1 MNNFLLYMG
10 GLLIAALA
18 VLFAVPHF
26 VDWNSYRG
34 VFEAE
39 ASRILGRELRVGGAV
54 NVRFL
59 PVPYVSFEKIRIAD
73 PGGESGS
80 IIRIDSFTMWL
91 SVPPLLR
98 GVLEAHQVEL
108 RRPVL
113 QLATDASGSGNWRT
127 LSMNPGAMPF
137 VPKDVALQSVRILDG
152 AVVVNGPNR
161 NELARLADITGEL
174 AAEALDGPY
183 KFKGSLKWD
192 GELRQVRF
200 ATAKQDPSGDVRFKA
215 AVDAP
220 ASGNSYVLD
229 GRVRDLKA
237 APKLDGDLTAKLAL
251 APPTSPPAEKPV
263 PEVAPTGAPPA
274 TAPIKGDALAPPAIE
289 GAAPDGKAASPAT
302 PAAPAAPTA
311 GKPEFDFRAKVTGDT
326 AGVELSD
333 LSATIDTGTGVPQL
347 IAGSAKL
354 SWNDKMRLDVRLDSR
369 WIDLD
374 RLMNH
379 SSSEVPLE
387 AARGLF
393 ETVAAALPDEADT
406 NATLDFDQLTLGGEP
421 ISNVHFAASRA
432 GGPLEIKGVRASLPG
447 GTRLQLEGVLTPGGE
462 VPRIDGTVFVS
473 GQSLLRFLG
482 WGFRKP
488 DIGTSRT
495 DGPFALDGRFML
507 AENVIELTNATAEI
521 SETPVAGA
529 VKLSLGQRK
538 QLSVSLEGSKVDATQ
553 IRSGILGLGTVKSLF
568 LGESPA
574 EKDAAAEGIDL
585 ALKLKLAELAD
596 GDRILRDVDA
606 EMSIERGTLS
616 MPRLKFSTPEG
627 LAIDAEGSAK
637 DVVSHPQGA
646 IRAVVS
652 APNEGA
658 AKAFIRLLDLEAAD
672 QTSVERLSRLT
683 PMRVAATLTLHSGE
697 TNTSHLAIDGSMGGG
712 RIIAA
717 LQLQGGRDGW
727 RKSPADI
734 TATITSPNVE
744 SLVSA
749 LFDARTPAASSASP
763 QQPGQLLLKA
773 AGTPS
778 SGLLTMAEITSDTFS
793 LDYNGRISL
802 PAPDQ
807 TAASGTLR
815 VSSADAQSA
824 FALAG
829 LKLGEATASVPLA
842 ATLSLDLKDKKL
854 ALDTHAMTL
863 GASTIGGKVTMAPT
877 DTGGR
882 TVDASLV
889 ADTASFSSLLGAV
902 LARESAEPSSIEPPS
917 PQPVRRDAKPTPSG
931 PGAVATEAAP
941 VEIWPEQAFDLSAL
955 DRLSGKV
962 SARIG
967 SLKVEP
973 GLSITDASL
982 EASFG
987 PKGISVTK
995 LEGTAIG
1002 GKLSSKLDF
1011 EKALAGVGLNG
1022 SLRIDIASTPAAT
1035 AAAGPGTPGDVAA
1048 LAVDFSGR
1056 ALSPA
1061 ALMASLTGKGSVTA
1075 GDATLTGMSPTAVS
1089 GVVEAALSGKGPAGG
1104 EPLMEAVKAAAKE
1117 GEVKLGKI
1125 DIPIVIGDGA
1135 VKLDKVT
1142 LDAADGRSTFSSV
1155 IDLASMKLDSE
1166 WQIEPKLNRP
1176 SAAAQARPYL
1186 PAVTVVY
1193 TGKLSALSALE
1204 PTVST
1209 AALERELSV
1218 RKMERD
1224 VDQLESLRKQDQ
1236 ARARQERERQERDRQ
1251 ERERRKAL
1259 EAAPQ
1264 PPQQAPPTGWNAP
1277 NTTKPGEDA
1286 TVDPDPSAGA
1296 DFAPPANQAPGANAA
1311 QPLDPDDIPANGSAT
1326 ASAAPDAT
1334 APGSTA
1340 PRPQRRRKP
1349 VNDEWR
1355 PFQTTPY

>member
-1 MNNFLLYMG
+1 MNNFLLYLG

-73 PGGESGS
+73 QGGENGS

-152 AVVVNGPNR
+152 AIVVNGPAR

-192 GELRQVRF
+192 SELRQVRF
-200 ATAKQDPSGDVRFKA
+200 ATAKQDPGGDVRFKA

-229 GRVRDLKA
+229 GRVRDLKG

-251 APPTSPPAEKPV
+251 APRASVPSDQSAV
-263 PEVAPTGAPPA
+263 PEVAPGGAPPA
-274 TAPIKGDALAPPAIE
+274 STPTPIKGDALAPPVLE
-289 GAAPDGKAASPAT
+289 GAPLGPGDKAASPN
-302 PAAPAAPTA
+302 PSNAPAAGPKPT
-311 GKPEFDFRAKVTGDT
+311 KPEFDFRAKVTGDT

-333 LSATIDTGTGVPQL
+333 LAATIDTGAGVPQL

-354 SWNDKMRLDVRLDSR
+354 SWKDKTRLDVKLDSK
-369 WIDLD
+369 WLDLD
-374 RLMNH
+374 RLMNGAAGDI
-379 SSSEVPLE
+379 PLE

-421 ISNVHFAASRA
+421 ISNVHFAASRS

-447 GTRLQLEGVLTPGGE
+447 GTRLQLDGVLTPGGDI
-462 VPRIDGTVFVS
+462 PRIDGTVFVS

-488 DIGTSRT
+488 DIGDSRT
-495 DGPFALDGRFML
+495 DGPFALDGRFVL
-507 AENVIELTNATAEI
+507 AENRIELTNATAEI
-521 SETPVAGA
+521 SDTPLAGA

-538 QLSVSLEGSKVDATQ
+538 QLSVSLEGTKADATQ
-553 IRSGILGLGTVKSLF
+553 IRSGVLGLGTVKSLF
-568 LGESPA
+568 LGGAPSA
-574 EKDAAAEGIDL
+574 GKDDTAGGIDL

-616 MPRLKFSTPEG
+616 MPRLRFSTPEG
-627 LAIDAEGSAK
+627 LAVDAEGSAK
-637 DVVSHPQGA
+637 DVVERPDGS
-646 IRAVVS
+646 IRALVS
-652 APNEGA
+652 APNEA
-658 AKAFIRLLDLEAAD
+658 AVKTFIRLLDLDAKDEA
-672 QTSVERLSRLT
+672 SLERLSRLA

-697 TNTSHLAIDGSMGGG
+697 TNTSHLALDGSLGGG
-712 RIIAA
+712 RITAA
-717 LQLQGGRDGW
+717 LQLQGGREGW
-727 RKSPADI
+727 RKAPADI
-734 TATITSPNVE
+734 TATIASPSVE
-744 SLVSA
+744 RLVSA
-749 LFDARTPAASSASP
+749 LFDVRTPAAASTSP

-773 AGTPS
+773 AGTPT
-778 SGLLTMAEITSDTFS
+778 SGLLTIAEVSSDTFS
-793 LDYNGRISL
+793 LDYNGRVSL

-807 TAASGTLR
+807 SAASGTVR
-815 VSSADAQSA
+815 VSSADARGV

-829 LKLGEATASVPLA
+829 LKLGEGSAGVPLA
-842 ATLSLDLKDKKL
+842 ATLSLDLKDK
-854 ALDTHAMTL
+854 ALTLETNAMTL
-863 GASTIGGKVTMAPT
+863 GASTVGGKVTLTPAE
-877 DTGGR
+877 TGGR
-882 TVDASLV
+882 TVAASLA
-889 ADTASFSSLLGAV
+889 ADSASFSSLLSTV
-902 LARESAEPSSIEPPS
+902 LARESAEPTSLPPPAEAS
-917 PQPVRRDAKPTPSG
+917 PRRDDK
-931 PGAVATEAAP
+931 AVAQAP
-941 VEIWPEQAFDLSAL
+941 LAVESAPADIWPQQAFDLSAL
-955 DRLSGKV
+955 DQLNGKV

-967 SLKVEP
+967 ALILEP
-973 GLSITDASL
+973 GLTISDATI

-987 PKGISVTK
+987 PQGISVGK

-1002 GKLSSKLDF
+1002 GKLSSRLDI
-1011 EKALAGVGLNG
+1011 ERARAGVGLNG

-1035 AAAGPGTPGDVAA
+1035 ASAGPGAPGDVAS

-1061 ALMASLTGKGSVTA
+1061 ALVSSLTGKGSISA
-1075 GDATLTGMSPTAVS
+1075 GDATLTGMSPTSIA
-1089 GVVEAALSGKGPAGG
+1089 GVVEAALSGKGPSSGDA
-1104 EPLMEAVKAAAKE
+1104 LLQAVNAAAKQ
-1117 GEVKLGKI
+1117 GEVKLGKVE
-1125 DIPIVIGDGA
+1125 IPVVIGDGA

-1142 LDAADGRSTFSSV
+1142 IEAPDGRSTFSSV
-1155 IDLASMKLDSE
+1155 IDLAFMKLDSE
-1166 WQIEPKLNRP
+1166 WQIEPRLNRP
-1176 SAAAQARPYL
+1176 SAAAQQRPYL

-1193 TGKLSALSALE
+1193 TGKLSALSSLE

-1209 AALERELSV
+1209 SALERELSV

-1236 ARARQERERQERDRQ
+1236 IRAKQ

-1259 EAAPQ
+1259 E
-1264 PPQQAPPTGWNAP
+1264 T
-1277 NTTKPGEDA
+1277 
-1286 TVDPDPSAGA
+1286 
-1296 DFAPPANQAPGANAA
+1296 APPAPSPTAPPAAWDGANTTTAPAPLPPGDATIEPGPPAPGADAGA
-1311 QPLDPDDIPANGSAT
+1311 PLDPDAAPANGSAT
-1326 ASAAPDAT
+1326 ASAAPDGAGANT
-1334 APGSTA
+1334 
-1340 PRPQRRRKP
+1340 RPTRKRKP
-1349 VNDEWR
+1349 ANDEWR
-1355 PFQTTPY
+1355 PFQTSPF

>member
-1 MNNFLLYMG
+1 MNNFLLYLG

-98 GVLEAHQVEL
+98 GILEAHQVEL

-152 AVVVNGPNR
+152 AVVINGPAR

-192 GELRQVRF
+192 GELRQVRL
-200 ATAKQDPSGDVRFKA
+200 ATAKQDPNGDVRFKA

-229 GRVRDLKA
+229 GRIHDLKG
-237 APKLDGDLTAKLAL
+237 APKLEGDLSAKLAL
-251 APPTSPPAEKPV
+251 APGASAPEQSVV
-263 PEVAPTGAPPA
+263 PEVTPGAAPPA
-274 TAPIKGDALAPPAIE
+274 STPAPVKGDALAPPVL
-289 GAAPDGKAASPAT
+289 DGTQPGQGDKAASPNPAVAP
-302 PAAPAAPTA
+302 PAATKAT
-311 GKPEFDFRAKVTGDT
+311 KPEFDFRAKVSGDT

-333 LSATIDTGTGVPQL
+333 LSATIDTGGGVPQL
-347 IAGSAKL
+347 IAGAAKL
-354 SWNDKMRLDVRLDSR
+354 TWNDKMRLDVRLDSK
-369 WIDLD
+369 WLDLD
-374 RLMNH
+374 RLMGGAAGDI
-379 SSSEVPLE
+379 PLE

-393 ETVAAALPDEADT
+393 EAVAAALPDEADT

-421 ISNVHFAASRA
+421 ISNVHFAASRS

-447 GTRLQLEGVLTPGGE
+447 GTRLQLEGVLTPGGN

-488 DIGTSRT
+488 DIGGNRT
-495 DGPFALDGRFML
+495 DGPFALDGRFVL
-507 AENVIELTNATAEI
+507 AENRIELTNATAEI
-521 SETPVAGA
+521 SDTPLAGA

-538 QLSVSLEGSKVDATQ
+538 QLSVSLEGTKVDATQ
-553 IRSGILGLGTVKSLF
+553 IRSGVLGLGTVKSLF
-568 LGESPA
+568 LGGTAPGA
-574 EKDAAAEGIDL
+574 DKGTATATDGIDL

-606 EMSIERGTLS
+606 EMSIERGALS
-616 MPRLKFSTPEG
+616 MPRLRFSTPEG

-637 DVVSHPQGA
+637 DIADRPDGS
-646 IRAVVS
+646 IRALVS
-652 APNEGA
+652 APNEAA
-658 AKAFIRLLDLEAAD
+658 AKTFVRLLDLDDNDEA
-672 QTSVERLSRLT
+672 SLERLSRLA
-683 PMRVAATLTLHSGE
+683 PLRVAATLTLHSGE
-697 TNTSHLAIDGSMGGG
+697 INTSYLAVDGSLGGG
-712 RIIAA
+712 RITAA

-727 RKSPADI
+727 RKAPADV
-734 TATITSPNVE
+734 TATITSPDVE
-744 SLVSA
+744 RLVSA
-749 LFDARTPAASSASP
+749 LFNARTPAAGTSP
-763 QQPGQLLLKA
+763 QPGQLLFKA
-773 AGTPS
+773 AGTPTT
-778 SGLLTMAEITSDTFS
+778 GLLTVAEVNSDTFS
-793 LDYNGRISL
+793 LDYNGRVSL

-807 TAASGTLR
+807 AAASGTLR
-815 VSSADAQSA
+815 VSSADARSA

-829 LKLGEATASVPLA
+829 VKLGEATAGIPLA
-842 ATLSLDLKDKKL
+842 ATLSLALNDK
-854 ALDTHAMTL
+854 ALTLETRAMTL
-863 GASTIGGKVTMAPT
+863 GASTVGGKVTLTPT
-877 DTGGR
+877 ETGGR
-882 TVDASLV
+882 TVAASLA
-889 ADTASFSSLLGAV
+889 ADSASFSSLLATV
-902 LARESAEPSSIEPPS
+902 LARQSAEPALEAPPAQT
-917 PQPVRRDAKPTPSG
+917 PPRRDPKA
-931 PGAVATEAAP
+931 AAQVAQAPLVPESAP
-941 VEIWPEQAFDLSAL
+941 VDIWPEQAFDLSAL
-955 DRLSGKV
+955 DQVSGKV

-967 SLKVEP
+967 ALTVEP
-973 GLSITDASL
+973 GLTISDATL
-982 EASFG
+982 EAAFG
-987 PKGISVTK
+987 PQGITVGK

-1011 EKALAGVGLNG
+1011 ERARAGVGLNG
-1022 SLRIDIASTPAAT
+1022 SLRIDIASTAAAT
-1035 AAAGPGTPGDVAA
+1035 ASAGPASPGDVASM
-1048 LAVDFSGR
+1048 AVDFSGR

-1061 ALMASLTGKGSVTA
+1061 ALVSSLTGKGAISA
-1075 GDATLTGMSPTAVS
+1075 GDATLTGMSPSSIA
-1089 GVVEAALSGKGPAGG
+1089 GVVDAALSGKGPASGDA
-1104 EPLMEAVKAAAKE
+1104 LLQAVRAAAKQ
-1117 GEVKLGKI
+1117 GEVKLGKVE
-1125 DIPIVIGDGA
+1125 IPVVIGDGA

-1142 LDAADGRSTFSSV
+1142 IEAPDGRSTFSSV

-1166 WQIEPKLNRP
+1166 WQIEPRLNRP
-1176 SAAAQARPYL
+1176 SAAAQQRPYL

-1193 TGKLSALSALE
+1193 TGKLSALSSLE

-1209 AALERELSV
+1209 SALERELSV

-1224 VDQLESLRKQDQ
+1224 VDELERLRKQDQ
-1236 ARARQERERQERDRQ
+1236 IRAKQERDR
-1251 ERERRKAL
+1251 RKAV
-1259 EAAPQ
+1259 EAATPPPAPAPSAAPAPLPPGDATIEPPAPTPGADAGPPPGQVPDVNGTQ
-1264 PPQQAPPTGWNAP
+1264 PPDPNAVPT
-1277 NTTKPGEDA
+1277 
-1286 TVDPDPSAGA
+1286 
-1296 DFAPPANQAPGANAA
+1296 
-1311 QPLDPDDIPANGSAT
+1311 NGSAT
-1326 ASAAPDAT
+1326 ASAAPDGANP
-1334 APGSTA
+1334 AGA
-1340 PRPQRRRKP
+1340 ARPARKRKP
-1349 VNDEWR
+1349 ANDEWR
-1355 PFQTTPY
+1355 PFQTSPF